1 MASLSNSV
9 GHIIHYVYTWIP
21 KTAKNAKEQKS
32 RNCQRRTKHVN
43 FAQSIKERNRLDYEL
58 PYTPALCILLHNYPS
73 VADEQREISQNFSI
87 CDDLKVTGINFSSNE
102 KKVSKRSASK
112 KWFQRQKNV
121 IHDQS
126 VHFDKDEYS
135 YDPKGRH
142 SLCLEKVFGFSARFA
157 DTESQERL
165 NTGLRG
171 KRKLHRKIWSRQ
183 SHNKTNDTEQLNN
196 AVEGL
201 ELIDLNESLSVI
213 SLCPLKNRLR

>member
-1 MASLSNSV
+1 MHFSYRGHMASLSNRV
-9 GHIIHYVYTWIP
+9 GHTIHYVYTWIP
-21 KTAKNAKEQKS
+21 KTAKNAKERKS

-102 KKVSKRSASK
+102 KKVSKRSALK
-112 KWFQRQKNV
+112 RWCQRQKNV
-121 IHDQS
+121 VHDQS

-142 SLCLEKVFGFSARFA
+142 SLCLEKVFGFSAKFA
-157 DTESQERL
+157 
-165 NTGLRG
+165 G
-171 KRKLHRKIWSRQ
+171 KSF
-183 SHNKTNDTEQLNN
+183 
-196 AVEGL
+196 V
-201 ELIDLNESLSVI
+201 SVY
-213 SLCPLKNRLR
+213 K